1 MRNLQAIQVIP
12 MSRQGQQGQEVP
24 CRRAGRSCQELLVC
38 QVDPPLPSLLGH
50 QGVQVAPGVRW
61 VLNRI
66 FIKDVLNFFIISKY
80 FTWRTFFPS
89 GSSISSLPLRTRSA
103 SGSNRSSGSRQTRH
117 ASVSR
122 WSTGARRSRGTQSS
136 IRPCGSLHSLQS
148 RHSSV
153 SWRSPAAR
161 WTSGSIRTLRARH
174 SSCTRRTLS
183 SSFTL
188 KVVFP
193 LYV

>member
-1 MRNLQAIQVIP
+1 
-12 MSRQGQQGQEVP
+12 MSRQGQQGQAVP
-24 CRRAGRSCQELLVC
+24 CRRACHSCQERLVC
-38 QVDPPLPSLLGH
+38 QEDPPLPSLLGH
-50 QGVQVAPGVRW
+50 QEVQVAPGVRW

-66 FIKDVLNFFIISKY
+66 FMKYVKNFFVISKY

-89 GSSISSLPLRTRSA
+89 WSRISSLPLRTRSA

-117 ASVSR
+117 APVSR
-122 WSTGARRSRGTQSS
+122 WATGAWRSRGTQSS

-153 SWRSPAAR
+153 SWRAPAAR
-161 WTSGSIRTLRARH
+161 WTSGSVRTLSARH
-174 SSCTRRTLS
+174 TSCTRRTLS

-188 KVVFP
+188 RVIFPMYVFSDKS
-193 LYV
+193 